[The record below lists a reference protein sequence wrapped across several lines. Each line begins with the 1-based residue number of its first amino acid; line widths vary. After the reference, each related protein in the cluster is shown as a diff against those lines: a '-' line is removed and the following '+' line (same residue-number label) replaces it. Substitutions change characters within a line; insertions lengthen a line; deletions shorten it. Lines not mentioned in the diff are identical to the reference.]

1 MKKVLLLALLVLASA
16 TAEAQDYLY
25 GLPMYRGPVSA
36 MGTCEAAKP
45 RLWVT
50 TDSTA
55 AGNCAAG
62 SGAAQVLC
70 LCSGGAWAAT
80 GSGGS
85 GSGDATDLVGATQG
99 GYGKGLLWACEFDGS
114 DCSATVN
121 YGGNVTLDTTNTTV
135 RPWMQAASNK
145 ITVDYTTWPGWMLT
159 QQHSTATFN
168 CVEWKWTIPTSDTTY
183 TVVAKMTGIPWSQ
196 YDYDRPEN
204 NEGSNGFGLR
214 NNSDADEAVSMWN
227 CESDASG
234 CDWQFDLYNDGGLSW
249 YQTTATYGW
258 GAGYLFVLWRDGNV
272 YRGTLFGPSGS
283 YITIGA
289 ATKTGVTT
297 FDRIVY
303 VACSS
308 NNETTP
314 VVGIDYLRVYSDLLL
329 PPRVEGT
336 DTGP

>member
-16 TAEAQDYLY
+16 SAGAQDYLY

-62 SGAAQVLC
+62 SGSAQVLC
-70 LCSGGAWAAT
+70 LCSGGAWASVGT
-80 GSGGS
+80 GTGG
-85 GSGDATDLVGATQG
+85 TDVTNLVGATKG
-99 GYGKGLLWACEFDGS
+99 GFGQSLLWACEFDGN
-114 DCSATVN
+114 DCSATVD
-121 YGGNVTLDTTNTTV
+121 YGGSVTLDTTNTTV

-145 ITVDYTTWPGWMLT
+145 ITVDYTTWPGWLLT

-183 TVVAKMTGIPWSQ
+183 TVVARMTGIPWSQ
-196 YDYDRPEN
+196 YDPDRPEN
-204 NEGSNGFGLR
+204 NESTNGFGLR
-214 NNSDADEAVSMWN
+214 NNADGNEAVSVWN

-234 CDWQFDLYNDGGLSW
+234 CDWQFDMLNDGSLTW

-272 YRGTLFGPSGS
+272 YRSTLFGPSGS
-283 YITIGA
+283 YITLGA
-289 ATKTGVTT
+289 WTKTGETT

-303 VACSS
+303 RACSS

-314 VVGIDYLRVYSDLLL
+314 VHGIDYLRIYSDLLL
-329 PPRVEGT
+329 PPRTEST